1 MLMFLLTIICLY
13 PSLVDKLWT
22 KCPCWQTVN
31 KMSLLTNCEQNVL
44 VDKLWT
50 KCPCWQTEQNV
61 LVFTNCEQNVL
72 VDKLWTRCP
81 CWQTVNK
88 MSLLTNC
95 EQNVLVD
102 KLWTKCKCCFFT
114 LFVCLFDYEHIRT
127 WWMVMHTKSDIYVLI
142 SLFLTNFNCLS

>member
-1 MLMFLLTIICLY
+1 MLMFLLKIICLY

-44 VDKLWT
+44 VDKLS
-50 KCPCWQTEQNV
+50 KMSLCWQTVNKMS
-61 LVFTNCEQNVL
+61 LLTNCEQDVL
-72 VDKLWTRCP
+72 VDKLWTKCP

-95 EQNVLVD
+95 EQNVSAVSL
-102 KLWTKCKCCFFT
+102 LC
-114 LFVCLFDYEHIRT
+114 LFVCLI
-127 WWMVMHTKSDIYVLI
+127 MSIYVPDEWLCTLNQI
-142 SLFLTNFNCLS
+142 STFWFPFF